1 MPDLILL
8 DGGIGQLNAVLP
20 IVEKY
25 GMADKTF
32 GMVKDSHHKTRALV
46 GRYGEITI
54 KPNRA
59 VFKLVSMIQDEVHR
73 FSVGYHHKKHS
84 KAMLSLQL
92 TQIQGIGKTRAKEL
106 IKHFGE
112 INKIAVADIEQLEQV
127 KGMTKASAKSVY
139 DFYHQN

>member
-1 MPDLILL
+1 MDKQKKKALQELLKILS
-8 DGGIGQLNAVLP
+8 DSPEI
-20 IVEKY
+20 
-25 GMADKTF
+25 ADRIT
-32 GMVKDSHHKTRALV
+32 
-46 GRYGEITI
+46 ITI

-59 VFKLVSMIQDEVHR
+59 VFKLISTIQDEVHR

-92 TQIQGIGKTRAKEL
+92 MNIQGIGKTRAKEL
-106 IKHFGE
+106 LKHFGE
-112 INKIAVADIEQLEQV
+112 INKIAVANVEQLEQV

>member
-59 VFKLVSMIQDEVHR
+59 VFKLVSTIQDEVHR
-73 FSVGYHHKKHS
+73 YAITYHRNIKAKGALSSV
-84 KAMLSLQL
+84 LDVVP
-92 TQIQGIGKTRAKEL
+92 GIGSVRKKEL
-106 IKHFGE
+106 LKKYGYA
-112 INKIAVADIEQLEQV
+112 N
-127 KGMTKASAKSVY
+127 
-139 DFYHQN
+139 N